1 MIIKKKRIIIM
12 RQKWDKLKN
21 KKKVI
26 NRTNY
31 KIRMKLL
38 KINNKSKN
46 PKSKF
51 KIMINRPRKN
61 YLKKKIL
68 E

>member
-1 MIIKKKRIIIM
+1 MIITKKRIIIM

-31 KIRMKLL
+31 KIRMILL
-38 KINNKSKN
+38 ETNNKSKN
-46 PKSKF
+46 LKSKF

-61 YLKKKIL
+61 YLKRKIL